1 MSEFRKN
8 LITNDWVMFA
18 PSRASRPIELKGA
31 EKVNQIHEMINRSD
45 KKNDCPF
52 CDNSEEAKKNYII
65 TFGDKNNSEIVR
77 VLANKYASL
86 DRNIEPIKSFHHM
99 HNHMQGF
106 GIHDVI
112 IDNPLHNKTIAL
124 LPKNELEILINAF
137 KERYLQIQNMHHI
150 RHVVVFKNQGYKAG
164 GSLEHPHSQI
174 YGLPVI
180 PFQLRVR
187 LNEMKKY
194 YETHCNC
201 MMCDMIKAEQKD
213 KIRILHENDSFI
225 SFIPYAAL
233 SPYHVWIV
241 PKQHQ
246 ASFTKISDEQVED
259 FANIMK
265 ETFSMAFFAL
275 ENIDFNFIIQSL
287 TEYKEGEEFF
297 HWYMSIIYHQKRRGG
312 IEFAGGLFVNPL
324 MPEDAAKHLQE
335 FKGKTLENFNKT
347 QSN

>member
-1 MSEFRKN
+1 MNEFRKN

-18 PSRASRPIELKGA
+18 PSRASRPIELKGT
-31 EKVNQIHEMINRSD
+31 EKTNQLDEMLSRD
-45 KKNDCPF
+45 EHKDDCPF
-52 CDNSEEAKKNYII
+52 CDDSDKAREVYITTFKNKK
-65 TFGDKNNSEIVR
+65 DKEIVR
-77 VLANKYASL
+77 VLPNKYASL
-86 DRNIEPIKSFHHM
+86 NRDIEPVKSFHHM

-124 LPKNELEILINAF
+124 ISLEELSILINAY
-137 KERYLQIQNMHHI
+137 KQRYIEIQKMNHI

-187 LNEMKKY
+187 LTEMKKY
-194 YETHCNC
+194 YESHCKC
-201 MMCDMIKAEQKD
+201 MMCDMIQAEKQD
-213 KIRILHENDSFI
+213 KIRVLHENNSFI

-241 PKQHQ
+241 PKNHQ
-246 ASFTKISDEQVED
+246 ASFTLIENKQIED
-259 FANIMK
+259 FAEIMQK
-265 ETFSMAFFAL
+265 TFSMAFFAL
-275 ENIDFNFIIQSL
+275 ENLDFNFIIQSL
-287 TEYKEGEEFF
+287 TEYKDSEEFF

-324 MPEDAAKHLQE
+324 MPEKAAEHL
-335 FKGKTLENFNKT
+335 LENKDK
-347 QSN
+347 SLEDI